1 MVNITIEYVI
11 MIPLLFSTVIVF
23 PLVAN
28 RITTETQEAQLR
40 IELQDV
46 ADHMASTIQQ
56 LYLSVNSEEI
66 LTGTV
71 TQESPVPVTVAF
83 YPYTVEG
90 SLYDPGDGSAKVFTA
105 FLTLDDVGNTVTASA
120 VLGTNVQW
128 VDSSFRSTSVDASIM
143 VQKLDDADHTIV
155 FSFGGS

>member
-1 MVNITIEYVI
+1 

-71 TQESPVPVTVAF
+71 TQESPVPVTVVF

-120 VLGTNVQW
+120 ALGTNVQW
-128 VDSSFRSTSVDASIM
+128 VDSSFRSTSVDASII